1 MNNKNTIVQIAIVL
15 VVLYV
20 LKKILDIFKNPQT
33 SPQGGG
39 AQENIQVNPANL
51 TFDQAVYDSLADQIE
66 VAVWGGIMA
75 ATEDDEAIFDALRK
89 MKNLDDVKE
98 LIKAYGVRGEGIVLQ
113 EYYNLPQTITLFLDS
128 DYKEQINSL
137 YSQRGIKYTF

>member
-1 MNNKNTIVQIAIVL
+1 MNNKNTIVQIAIIL

-51 TFDQAVYDSLADQIE
+51 SFDQSVYNSLADQIE
-66 VAVWGGIMA
+66 AAVWGGIMA